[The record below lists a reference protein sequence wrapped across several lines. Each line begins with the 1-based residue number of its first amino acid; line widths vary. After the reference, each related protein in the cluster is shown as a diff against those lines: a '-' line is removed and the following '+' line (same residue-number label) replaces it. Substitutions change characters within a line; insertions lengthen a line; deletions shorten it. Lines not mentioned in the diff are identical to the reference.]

1 MKILSKGS
9 FFFLIM
15 LLMFFSTTM
24 VMAQEG
30 GAAVGEE
37 EAGKETNVAEDGVK
51 GDDAFRKGLEE
62 GGKRLVEEEYWKERQ
77 EQYRKKLRK
86 KREEALRKAQE
97 RETQAIWEAL
107 ELFLYGWSSGA
118 PPRPA
123 RPPIIMDYKEAFDN
137 LPRVPEPEPES
148 DKYDD
153 FVDLPEVKTWTQE
166 EVDQYWQ
173 DREEELEEIPDA
185 IGPVTGPFAVAAL
198 VKNGLVGM
206 EITGAGTTT
215 DLVFNLTNKTDEPI
229 LAVIPAGTPLVTD
242 SEGYQPYQTGII
254 APFFLEPGQ
263 TLTRE
268 CPAWCTDNDLEP
280 APADGSAKYTL
291 QTSSFTPQQE
301 KVKELILL
309 ADYMEDLH
317 IFCGDVVE
325 PDDFVQSPQPP
336 ATTSVEQKA
345 SKNIPQSTSL
355 SFDLS
360 SPLEFPGTMQ
370 FSLSAEDSI
379 LKHSI
384 SSKDDKNEEI
394 VFTNPQG
401 KVEVSVKLTDNPAL
415 LKFDITELSAS
426 ADSFEVSG
434 NSKGDINIVLD
445 SPEKST
451 GFLNINTGEVN
462 GTVCVNAS
470 GNKYKDPFPAAGTFT
485 GMFDFPTRKLSMS
498 FNGLSFEP
506 VKLEKG
512 LYQTSQPEK
521 FWETVHLYTVWGE
534 TNNIGREEL
543 TELMTEQFSA
553 SYPEEKAGKLGNMVA
568 GEIMDRVNEVQTLHE
583 ELKEE
588 EYDFSM
594 LDPTLKF
601 RASQPKTDKTKGTGK
616 GGGNTDKKDDKN
628 KKGDKK
634 AAKREKKTPI
644 EQAEAKAEK
653 LEKAAEKAEKTAKK
667 SKEDAEDSK
676 EAADEAEETARE
688 KIDDANESTEE
699 ANEKRAEANS
709 ARERAKK
716 TKIKTKEREDAEWEA
731 EDAEAEAASAE
742 SHAKY
747 NRDTAKF
754 YKGEAKKKRKAAEA
768 AARKATRDRKKAK
781 DARKA
786 ADKARERAQDKSI
799 KKAIEK
805 RKKTEADRKETEQK
819 TKKKTAEKK

>member
-1 MKILSKGS
+1 MIRTCIFLLILI
-9 FFFLIM
+9 L
-15 LLMFFSTTM
+15 
-24 VMAQEG
+24 AQAG
-30 GAAVGEE
+30 GCAVGEG
-37 EAGKETNVAEDGVK
+37 EAGKAAKVTEEEQN
-51 GDDAFRKGLEE
+51 GD
-62 GGKRLVEEEYWKERQ
+62 EEYWKDKQ
-77 EQYRKKLRK
+77 EEYQKKVQE
-86 KREEALRKAQE
+86 KREEALRKALENE
-97 RETQAIWEAL
+97 RLNRLRDSE
-107 ELFLYGWSSGA
+107 ELSGNFFNNWGFEWGS
-118 PPRPA
+118 PYSEY
-123 RPPIIMDYKEAFDN
+123 PPIKMEDSDP
-137 LPRVPEPEPES
+137 LPPLAEE
-148 DKYDD
+148 YD
-153 FVDLPEVKTWTQE
+153 FVDLEDAYRTWTQE

-198 VKNGLVGM
+198 VENGLVDM

-242 SEGYQPYQTGII
+242 SEGYQPYQTSVI

-268 CPAWCTDNDLEP
+268 CHAWCTDNDLEP

-301 KVKELILL
+301 KVRELILV

-317 IFCGDVVE
+317 TFCGSVAE
-325 PDDFVQSPQPP
+325 PDDFVQLPQPP
-336 ATTSVEQKA
+336 DTDSVEQKA
-345 SKNIPQSTSL
+345 PKNIPQSASL

-360 SPLEFPGTMQ
+360 GPLEFPGTMQ
-370 FSLSAEDSI
+370 FSLSAEDGI

-384 SSKDDKNEEI
+384 SSKDDKEEEI

-401 KVEVSVKLTDNPAL
+401 KVEVSVKPTDNPAL

-434 NSKGDINIVLD
+434 NSKGDINIVLG

-470 GNKYKDPFPAAGTFT
+470 GNKYKDPYPAAGTFT

-512 LYQTSQPEK
+512 PYQTNQPEK

-534 TNNIGREEL
+534 TNKIGREEL

-583 ELKEE
+583 ELKNEE
-588 EYDFSM
+588 FDFSM

-601 RASQPKTDKTKGTGK
+601 RASQPKTDKTK
-616 GGGNTDKKDDKN
+616 TDKKGDKN

-634 AAKREKKTPI
+634 AAKKKKKTPI

-667 SKEDAEDSK
+667 SKEDAEFAEE
-676 EAADEAEETARE
+676 EADDAEETARRE
-688 KIDDANESTEE
+688 IDEANKWIDEANRKRADAN
-699 ANEKRAEANS
+699 R
-709 ARERAKK
+709 AREKAKK
-716 TKIKTKEREDAEWEA
+716 TKVKTKEREDAEQEA
-731 EDAEAEAASAE
+731 KDAEEEAASAE
-742 SHAKY
+742 SRAKY
-747 NRDTAKF
+747 ESNMPKY
-754 YKGEAKKKRKAAEA
+754 YKGLAKKKRKAAEA
-768 AARKATRDRKKAK
+768 AARKARRDEKKAK

-805 RKKTEADRKETEQK
+805 RKKTEADRKKSEQG
-819 TKKKTAEKK
+819 TKKKAAETK

>member
-1 MKILSKGS
+1 MIRTCIFLLILV
-9 FFFLIM
+9 L
-15 LLMFFSTTM
+15 
-24 VMAQEG
+24 AQAGG
-30 GAAVGEE
+30 GAFGEGE
-37 EAGKETNVAEDGVK
+37 TGKAAKVAEDGAK
-51 GDDAFRKGLEE
+51 G
-62 GGKRLVEEEYWKERQ
+62 EEYWKGKQ
-77 EQYRKKLRK
+77 EKYQKKVQN
-86 KREEALRKAQE
+86 KREEALRKALENE
-97 RETQAIWEAL
+97 RLNRLRDSEEM
-107 ELFLYGWSSGA
+107 SGNFFNNWGFEWGS
-118 PPRPA
+118 PYSEY
-123 RPPIIMDYKEAFDN
+123 PPIKKEDSRP
-137 LPRVPEPEPES
+137 LPPLAEE
-148 DKYDD
+148 YD
-153 FVDLPEVKTWTQE
+153 FVELEDPYREWTQE

-185 IGPVTGPFAVAAL
+185 IGPVTGPVVATAL
-198 VKNGLVGM
+198 IENGLVDM

-215 DLVFNLTNKTDEPI
+215 DLVFSLTNKTDEPI

-242 SEGYQPYQTGII
+242 SDGYQPYQTSVI

-301 KVKELILL
+301 KVRELILV

-317 IFCGDVVE
+317 TFCGSVAE
-325 PDDFVQSPQPP
+325 PEDFVQLPQPP
-336 ATTSVEQKA
+336 ADSVEQKA
-345 SKNIPQSTSL
+345 TQNIPQSTSL

-370 FSLSAEDSI
+370 FSLSAEDGI
-379 LKHSI
+379 LKHNI
-384 SSKDDKNEEI
+384 SSKDDKEEEI

-401 KVEVSVKLTDNPAL
+401 KVEVSVKITDNPAL

-434 NSKGDINIVLD
+434 DSKGDINIVLG

-462 GTVCVNAS
+462 GTICVNAS

-512 LYQTSQPEK
+512 PYQRSQPEK
-521 FWETVHLYTVWGE
+521 FWETVHLYAVWGE
-534 TNNIGREEL
+534 TNKIGREEL

-583 ELKEE
+583 ELKKEE
-588 EYDFSM
+588 FDFSV

-601 RASQPKTDKTKGTGK
+601 RANKSK
-616 GGGNTDKKDDKN
+616 TDKKDDKN

-634 AAKREKKTPI
+634 TAKKKKKTPI
-644 EQAEAKAEK
+644 EQAEAKAKK
-653 LEKAAEKAEKTAKK
+653 LEKAAEKAEKKAKK

-688 KIDDANESTEE
+688 EIDDANESTDE

-747 NRDTAKF
+747 KRDTAKF

-799 KKAIEK
+799 KKAIGK
-805 RKKTEADRKETEQK
+805 RKKTEADRKKTEQK
-819 TKKKTAEKK
+819 TKKKAAEKK